1 MAAKEFGCQNTH
13 IQALKIQFLF
23 SGGMPQ
29 LGMLMHAAKH
39 YNVRSCQINFDFDLT

>member
-29 LGMLMHAAKH
+29 VGMLMHAAKH
-39 YNVRSCQINFDFDLT
+39 YHTMSDQL